1 MKIKITMRYHFIL
14 IRMTV
19 ERKKEKERREKKRK
33 EKRKGKKCEQGC
45 REKLEPMCVTGGNVK

>member
-1 MKIKITMRYHFIL
+1 MRYHFIL

-19 ERKKEKERREKKRK
+19 ERKKEKERRKKKRK